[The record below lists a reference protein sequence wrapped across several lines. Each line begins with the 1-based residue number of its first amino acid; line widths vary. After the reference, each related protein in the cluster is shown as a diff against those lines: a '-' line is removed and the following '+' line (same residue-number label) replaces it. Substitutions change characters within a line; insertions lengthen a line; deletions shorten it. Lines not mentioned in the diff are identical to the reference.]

1 MNGIPLHP
9 LVVHFA
15 VVLIP
20 LAAIATIAAA
30 FHEPTRRRLGGWLA
44 ALGIVSAGA
53 GVVAASFGER
63 LLESRPA
70 LEATLGDH
78 AELGDIARVV
88 GAGLGLLAVI
98 LWLVTDEKSGPKVA
112 AKLPFLRAGWVMP
125 ALRVAVV
132 VVAAGAVVSIFLA
145 GHTGAQAVWANGYAA
160 RGRTGSRRR
169 RREAAVVPAATCRAP
184 GS

>member
-44 ALGIVSAGA
+44 VLGVTAAAAS
-53 GVVAASFGER
+53 VVAGSFGEQ
-63 LLESRPA
+63 LLEARPA

-78 AELGDIARVV
+78 AELGDAARII
-88 GAGLGLLAVI
+88 GAALGLLAVV
-98 LWLVTDEKSGPKVA
+98 LWGLTDENYGPKVM
-112 AKLPFLRAGWVMP
+112 AKLPFLRAGWVLP
-125 ALRVAVV
+125 AMRVAVV
-132 VVAAGAVVSIFLA
+132 VVAAGAVVSVVMA
-145 GHTGAQAVWANGYAA
+145 GHTGAQSVWAHG
-160 RGRTGSRRR
+160 
-169 RREAAVVPAATCRAP
+169 
-184 GS
+184 